1 MASARKLLIPVAL
14 VLFALSF
21 YCFYRFDRHH
31 ARYVTTTH
39 GAIGG
44 HSMLEV
50 ILFFWVAIAGA
61 ACLVASFTPRSS
73 LPAYSSPRACSNANA
88 SASSLPSLQAG
99 PVSRSPTG
107 RSQTNPAG
115 TLIDG

>member
-39 GAIGG
+39 GAVGG

-61 ACLVASFTPRSS
+61 ACLVVAFRPRSS
-73 LPAYSSPRACSNANA
+73 LPAPPGPARTRRPGRAAAPR
-88 SASSLPSLQAG
+88 
-99 PVSRSPTG
+99 SR
-107 RSQTNPAG
+107 PAR
-115 TLIDG
+115 